1 MKEYVTDFDQLHES
15 MMKCKKNVSW
25 KPSVKSFI
33 LNSEENLHRME
44 DQLKRGTWKN
54 GKPKTIEIKYPKK
67 REGLSIPFRDR
78 VYQRSIND
86 NALYPQMSNILCM
99 RTVPAKKEKEQ
110 ILHEN

>member
-78 VYQRSIND
+78 V
-86 NALYPQMSNILCM
+86 
-99 RTVPAKKEKEQ
+99 
-110 ILHEN
+110 